1 MADAR
6 PPAGGQ
12 TINRVAARLASPPL
26 YLAVLGSLQLAV
38 LWLLQAHF
46 GTWLPLTA
54 TVALALVLALV
65 ALVRDRWLVKLWAV
79 AGLSLF
85 TAVVPALFEVI
96 RRPRIGLTVEHD
108 GMLQVESAIDRVL
121 SGQPIY
127 GVDWSATPLGSLP
140 WDLTPGGNPALHHF
154 AYLPLTVLAGIPFRM
169 VSRVLGLPFDYR
181 TVLAAFV
188 VIGLVAI
195 VLLPQSAQR
204 RIMLLTAVFISPL
217 ITLYLWSGRNDVEFL
232 AMLFVSLALLSRAH
246 LVAASGALGLA
257 LALKPFAWPAV
268 PLLLLLLILR
278 WRHHRDSREL
288 IFGGLALLAPPLLT
302 IAPFFLANPAAFI
315 GDVILYT
322 SGGVPDAYPI
332 AGYGFA
338 ELLYNAH
345 LIGHR
350 TDAFPFALFQLA
362 AVAPVLWLVL
372 RAFNRRPTARQWLAG
387 YAWLLLVF
395 CFFARFFN
403 DNYAAAVITLFLC
416 LPAVDDVIGLAA
428 AGARPAVPRAA

>member
-12 TINRVAARLASPPL
+12 TVNRVAARLASPPL
-26 YLAVLGSLQLAV
+26 YLAVLGSVQLVV

-46 GTWLPLTA
+46 GTWLPLLTS
-54 TVALALVLALV
+54 VALGLVLALV
-65 ALVRDRWLVKLWAV
+65 ALLPDRWLLKLWAV
-79 AGLSLF
+79 AGLSFL
-85 TAVVPALFEVI
+85 TAVVPVLFEVI

-121 SGQPIY
+121 SGQQIY

-154 AYLPLTVLAGIPFRM
+154 AYLPLTVLVGIPFRL
-169 VSRVLGLPFDYR
+169 VSRMLGLPFDYR
-181 TVLAAFV
+181 TVLVAFV

-195 VLLPQSAQR
+195 VALPQSPQR

-232 AMLFVSLALLSRAH
+232 AMLLVCLAVLSRAH
-246 LVAASGALGLA
+246 PVGATAALGLG

-268 PLLLLLLILR
+268 PLLLLMLLLR
-278 WRHHRDSREL
+278 WRRYRDRREL
-288 IFGGLALLAPPLLT
+288 ILGGLALLAPPLLT

-322 SGGVPDAYPI
+322 SGGGPDAYPI
-332 AGYGFA
+332 AGYGFG

-345 LIGHR
+345 LISHR
-350 TDAFPFALFQLA
+350 TDAFPFALFQVA
-362 AVAPVLWLVL
+362 AMAPVLWLVV
-372 RAFNRRPTARQWLAG
+372 RAFHRRPTARQWLAG
-387 YAWLLLVF
+387 YAWLLLAF

-403 DNYAAAVITLFLC
+403 DNYAAVVITLFLC
-416 LPAVDDVIGLAA
+416 LPALDDAIGLAA
-428 AGARPAVPRAA
+428 AGRRPALPRAA